1 MSLQSSAQ
9 RLKDAARKMERIS
22 GEGSLQAMLIR
33 LDKTGK
39 LNTILPRVQR
49 EVARVIRPVVVAEL
63 SKAYRASGVGNS
75 SYEKSAKDQYVPGSL
90 RRAVVTDVTVQVF
103 SNAVLIRM
111 PRGLPSQVYKMA
123 GAFKYGAVRNKV
135 FIPTKNEFNSKSGRQ
150 LQARGERGFGLYG
163 QKAKAS
169 IKKKVLGGQELSSRQ
184 SGAQKAI
191 SAGSVVVI
199 KPKPPFYTLDSG
211 AVAKIQSAFNDAMT
225 KALAKALGGAK
236 AA

>member
-39 LNTILPRVQR
+39 LSAILPRVQR
-49 EVARVIRPVVVAEL
+49 EVARAIRPVVVAEL
-63 SKAYRASGVGNS
+63 SKSYRASGVGDS
-75 SYEKSAKDQYVPGSL
+75 SYEKSSQDPYVSGSL
-90 RRAVVTDVTVQVF
+90 KRAVVTDVTVQVF
-103 SNAVLIRM
+103 SNAVVIRM
-111 PRGLPSQVYKMA
+111 PRGLPTQVYKMA

-135 FIPTKNEFNSKSGRQ
+135 FTAVKNEFNSRAGRQ
-150 LQARGERGFGLYG
+150 MQARGERGFGLYG

-169 IKKKVLGGQELSSRQ
+169 IKKKVLGGQELSGRQ
-184 SGAQKAI
+184 GTAQKAI

-199 KPKPPFYTLDSG
+199 KPKPPFYTLNSA

-225 KALAKALGGAK
+225 KALARALGGK